1 MERILIGVE
10 PDEHGWRIQLAGIT
24 LERNLEQPTALGRA
38 DDLARER
45 HASTGLP
52 TAVHMRMLCGDRV
65 MLGMH
70 G

>member
-1 MERILIGVE
+1 MERILIGIE
-10 PDEHGWRIQLAGIT
+10 PDEHGWRIQLAGAI
-24 LERNLEQPTALGRA
+24 LERNLEQPAALGRA

-45 HASTGLP
+45 HAATGIP
-52 TAVHMRMLCGDRV
+52 TGVHVRMLCGDDV